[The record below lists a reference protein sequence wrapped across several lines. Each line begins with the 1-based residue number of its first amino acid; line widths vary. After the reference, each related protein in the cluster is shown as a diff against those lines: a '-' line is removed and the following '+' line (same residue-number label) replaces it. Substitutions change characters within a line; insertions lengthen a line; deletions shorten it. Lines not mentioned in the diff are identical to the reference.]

1 MGYHGVAPILRFGN
15 QERRR
20 VLSLRCASCW
30 VTSLARRVVGL
41 VVQGVGNRC
50 VHASS
55 LGGSLSWCCPRR
67 LECHE
72 VAPILSFW
80 HSGEAASLESSVHQ
94 LLGYSVFALSLSLS
108 LFFLQVFFARPFSSS
123 QSSESSF
130 PLVWCDFFVSP
141 LPLKTSAGLMARN
154 YPNSS
159 PTRTR
164 SALTSVAIQAMR
176 RALKVLPPILGGGV
190 NPTARPSF
198 PRCV

>member
-108 LFFLQVFFARPFSSS
+108 LSSFCRFFLHDPFPPRRVRKAASRWFGVTS
-123 QSSESSF
+123 
-130 PLVWCDFFVSP
+130 LVSP

-176 RALKVLPPILGGGV
+176 RALKVLPPILGGGG
-190 NPTARPSF
+190 
-198 PRCV
+198 